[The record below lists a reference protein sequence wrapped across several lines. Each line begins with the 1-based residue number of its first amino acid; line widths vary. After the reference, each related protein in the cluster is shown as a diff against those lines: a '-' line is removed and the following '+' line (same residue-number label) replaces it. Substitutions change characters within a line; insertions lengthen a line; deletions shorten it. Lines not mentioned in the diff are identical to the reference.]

1 MKVYIMTNLYIFTGL
16 SLIILG
22 GGLFFLAIH
31 MIAKYEKKLMNKY
44 TFEMVKPKIKIK
56 GKK

>member
-1 MKVYIMTNLYIFTGL
+1 MTTNLVIYIGL
-16 SLIILG
+16 ALIILG
-22 GGLFFLAIH
+22 AILFCLAVH

>member
-1 MKVYIMTNLYIFTGL
+1 MTTNLYIFTGL

-22 GGLFFLAIH
+22 GGLYFLAVYI
-31 MIAKYEKKLMNKY
+31 IAKHEKKLMNKY
-44 TFEMVKPKIKIK
+44 TFEMVRPKIKIK